1 MSANQAKFAPAWLV
15 EPKDVNH
22 IDYNVWPA
30 GLTRSAAGD
39 VSLAGI
45 PVGQLAAQFGT
56 PLMLIDQ
63 DDFFA
68 RGRKVKSA
76 FEKAA
81 AGIGSSAKIYYA
93 GKSLLTT
100 EIVKWI
106 DQLGLN
112 LDVSTG
118 GELALA
124 LSGGISPD
132 RIGLHGNN
140 KSLYE
145 IGRAVTA
152 NVGAIVIDSE
162 IEIERI
168 ASVAGA
174 QDKIQPVRIRVN
186 SGVHAYTHEYLAT
199 AREDQKF
206 GIAISDVPAL
216 VEKIRSHSHLK
227 FLGLHSHIGSQ
238 IFAIEGFVESVRRLI
253 PLHKQ
258 LLEGGEVPELNIGG
272 GFGINYTSAD
282 QAPAIEVFADQ
293 IANEVAKLCGEA
305 GIAVPVLCFEPGRV
319 ISGPA
324 GITVYNVGTIKDVQL
339 SEDGVAGVRKY
350 ISIDGGMS
358 DNARPS
364 LYSADYSPILASR
377 SSNAKP
383 ALSRVVGK
391 HCESGDIVVKNCYL
405 PEDVNPNDLVA
416 VAATGAYCHSLAS
429 NYNYVTR
436 PAIVAVKG
444 GNAQLILRAET
455 EADMFA
461 RDPGYSEDKTG

>member
-15 EPKDVNH
+15 EPKDANQVDAK
-22 IDYNVWPA
+22 IWPA
-30 GLTRSAAGD
+30 GMTRSQAGD
-39 VSLAGI
+39 ISLGGI
-45 PVGQLAAQFGT
+45 PVGQLAAQYGT

-68 RGRKVKSA
+68 RGKKVKSA

-112 LDVSTG
+112 LDVSSG

-174 QDKIQPVRIRVN
+174 QGKIQPVRIRVN

-206 GIAISDVPAL
+206 G
-216 VEKIRSHSHLK
+216 
-227 FLGLHSHIGSQ
+227 
-238 IFAIEGFVESVRRLI
+238 
-253 PLHKQ
+253 
-258 LLEGGEVPELNIGG
+258 
-272 GFGINYTSAD
+272 
-282 QAPAIEVFADQ
+282 
-293 IANEVAKLCGEA
+293 
-305 GIAVPVLCFEPGRV
+305 
-319 ISGPA
+319 
-324 GITVYNVGTIKDVQL
+324 
-339 SEDGVAGVRKY
+339 
-350 ISIDGGMS
+350 
-358 DNARPS
+358 
-364 LYSADYSPILASR
+364 
-377 SSNAKP
+377 
-383 ALSRVVGK
+383 
-391 HCESGDIVVKNCYL
+391 
-405 PEDVNPNDLVA
+405 
-416 VAATGAYCHSLAS
+416 
-429 NYNYVTR
+429 
-436 PAIVAVKG
+436 
-444 GNAQLILRAET
+444 
-455 EADMFA
+455 
-461 RDPGYSEDKTG
+461 